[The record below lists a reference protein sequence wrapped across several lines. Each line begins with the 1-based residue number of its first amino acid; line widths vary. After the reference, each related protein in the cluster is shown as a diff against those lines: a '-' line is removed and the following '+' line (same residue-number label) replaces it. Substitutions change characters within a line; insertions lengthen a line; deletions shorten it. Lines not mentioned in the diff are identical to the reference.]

1 MKRILTFLMIAGGIT
16 MYAAALDFGVNL
28 SNITD
33 LNGTNDTF
41 NISQANAAEV
51 FVEFPVGGFSSIYIS
66 GEARF
71 SGLFPIKP
79 KGTAQLLPLAQAFR
93 LKRTDWSGNKI
104 FNTTNN
110 TIGLRWAV
118 GRTSFNDYSY
128 KILNG
133 LFDGGKIGI
142 TIKNTDVAFAL
153 GYTGLTYK
161 TDAKIKIDWDDID
174 RLKNTST
181 VLAPQRLF
189 MLLSASFQE
198 VIPAHTIGFDVLAQ
212 FDLLELT
219 GRTHTQYFMPYIHG
233 RIGRNINWQY
243 WIALQLREA
252 SKFTYSLASG
262 LAVQYFNPNW
272 HYFTVTG
279 KLNWAAGDYD
289 GTGPMHQFTPITDTK
304 QTVVADGAFGS
315 FSDTLTGGLTVS
327 VRPIQGLLTELSY
340 ILLTSPNTASAP
352 VYRGS
357 ELSAKVAYQFHN
369 DFDVSFTGG
378 IFIPNRKVITAYNLR
393 WLTELA
399 FTIKL

>member
-1 MKRILTFLMIAGGIT
+1 M
-16 MYAAALDFGVNL
+16 
-28 SNITD
+28 
-33 LNGTNDTF
+33 
-41 NISQANAAEV
+41 
-51 FVEFPVGGFSSIYIS
+51 
-66 GEARF
+66 
-71 SGLFPIKP
+71 
-79 KGTAQLLPLAQAFR
+79 
-93 LKRTDWSGNKI
+93 
-104 FNTTNN
+104 
-110 TIGLRWAV
+110 
-118 GRTSFNDYSY
+118 
-128 KILNG
+128 
-133 LFDGGKIGI
+133 
-142 TIKNTDVAFAL
+142 
-153 GYTGLTYK
+153 
-161 TDAKIKIDWDDID
+161 
-174 RLKNTST
+174 
-181 VLAPQRLF
+181 
-189 MLLSASFQE
+189 
-198 VIPAHTIGFDVLAQ
+198 
-212 FDLLELT
+212 
-219 GRTHTQYFMPYIHG
+219 
-233 RIGRNINWQY
+233 
-243 WIALQLREA
+243 REA

-357 ELSAKVAYQFHN
+357 ELSTKVAYQFHN